1 MAQPAVFIS
10 YSHKDEAWKDRLVS
24 HLRVLEYEGAL
35 DVWDDRRI
43 EGGDDW
49 RQEIETALDK
59 ATVAILIISKDFL
72 TSRFIREEELTKIIA
87 GRTEGRL
94 KVIPL
99 IAEPCA
105 WQQVAVLQGIQARPR
120 DGRPLSAAASHQVD
134 EDLAALAVEI
144 VSGTIDQPSAVVP
157 VAARRMTA
165 RAWLTTT
172 LAISGIAATVLT
184 YSAYHWHLDTDV
196 RLDLVTERLSFVGRG
211 TQPQPFD
218 LGIQFSRLTFAG
230 CGSAEF
236 EGIALKASGDG
247 ASPARLICRDS
258 DAKIALE
265 GSTADSRLG
274 ALSAMTLAPGARL
287 ILSVAGSA
295 TPVIRM
301 ERSGD
306 EFTLDV
312 PIEHDLDVVTNF
324 VDTEPPGAGST
335 GRQALVRYAA
345 TIDEAAPRHAIR
357 LTSGK
362 QGAVDLVATLAPN
375 SSSPGLQAPISVDA
389 PAITKE
395 TAGGYATTALVA
407 PGTLAYVDYPSIQ
420 ALHIS
425 EDTAVALTAMSATQ
439 VRALNVV
446 STTPSDG
453 RKPRYAFKVTVEG
466 KLESARIGRGDP
478 GVSEATEA
486 GRWLDPR
493 LTVYDVVANGWWR
506 LAALAATW
514 TVATIAS
521 AYLGWKK
528 LSHNSAG
535 D

>member
-24 HLRVLEYEGAL
+24 HLRVLEYEGEL

-43 EGGDDW
+43 EAGDDW
-49 RQEIETALDK
+49 RREIETALDN

-72 TSRFIREEELTKIIA
+72 TSPFIREQELTKILD
-87 GRTEGRL
+87 GRKQGRL

-105 WQQVAVLQGIQARPR
+105 WQQVGVLQGIQARPR

-144 VSGTIDQPSAVVP
+144 VKGTNETRGGVVP
-157 VAARRMTA
+157 VLTRRMTA
-165 RAWLTTT
+165 RAWLMTT
-172 LAISGIAATVLT
+172 LLISGIAATVLT
-184 YSAYHWHLDTDV
+184 YAAYHWHLDTDV
-196 RLDLVTERLSFVGRG
+196 RLDLTTERLSFAGRG
-211 TQPQPFD
+211 TQPQLLD

-236 EGIALKASGDG
+236 EGMALKASGDG
-247 ASPARLICRDS
+247 ASPARLICRDA

-265 GSTADSRLG
+265 ATAADSRLG
-274 ALSAMTLAPGARL
+274 ALSAMTVAPGTHL
-287 ILSVAGSA
+287 TLSVAGSVN
-295 TPVIRM
+295 PVIRL
-301 ERSGD
+301 ERSGPA
-306 EFTLDV
+306 FTLDV

-324 VDTEPPGAGST
+324 VDTEPPAAGSA
-335 GRQALVRYAA
+335 RLQALVRYAA
-345 TIDEAAPRHAIR
+345 TIDEVAPRHAIR
-357 LTSGK
+357 LASGNR
-362 QGAVDLVATLAPN
+362 GAVDLVATLAPGG
-375 SSSPGLQAPISVDA
+375 SPPSLQAPISVDA

-395 TAGGYATTALVA
+395 SAAGYATTALVA
-407 PGTLAYVDYPSIQ
+407 PGSLAYVDYPSIP

-425 EDTAVALTAMSATQ
+425 EDTAIALTAMSATQ
-439 VRALNVV
+439 VRALTVV
-446 STTPSDG
+446 STTPLDV
-453 RKPRYAFKVTVEG
+453 RKSRYAFKVTVEG
-466 KLESARIGRGDP
+466 RLESARVGRGDP
-478 GVSEATEA
+478 GVSEKTNA
-486 GRWLDPR
+486 GRWRDPR
-493 LTVYDVVANGWWR
+493 LTVYDVVTTGWLK
-506 LAALAATW
+506 LAALAASW

-528 LSHNSAG
+528 LSSISSG